1 MKAAIFDMDGTLVD
15 SMTYWRKVNFDI
27 LCDNQIPIPEDL
39 AEDLPVMSA
48 YTAAKIY
55 AQRYPQLGMDT
66 AQMIQEYYRRMRFYY
81 AHEVKA
87 KPGALDYLKQLNQQG
102 IPCCVATATT
112 MEIAEPLLE
121 RLGFMPYLQF
131 ATCTD
136 DEITDKHDPQFFQI
150 MAERLNVPVQ
160 DCAMFE
166 DALYAARSAKTAGC
180 QVIVVDDPTAV
191 RNRNELKALCNR
203 YIMDFRELLD

>member
-66 AQMIQEYYRRMRFYY
+66 AQMIQEYYRRMRCLLYTSR
-81 AHEVKA
+81 
-87 KPGALDYLKQLNQQG
+87 
-102 IPCCVATATT
+102 CV
-112 MEIAEPLLE
+112 
-121 RLGFMPYLQF
+121 
-131 ATCTD
+131 
-136 DEITDKHDPQFFQI
+136 
-150 MAERLNVPVQ
+150 
-160 DCAMFE
+160 
-166 DALYAARSAKTAGC
+166 
-180 QVIVVDDPTAV
+180 
-191 RNRNELKALCNR
+191 
-203 YIMDFRELLD
+203 